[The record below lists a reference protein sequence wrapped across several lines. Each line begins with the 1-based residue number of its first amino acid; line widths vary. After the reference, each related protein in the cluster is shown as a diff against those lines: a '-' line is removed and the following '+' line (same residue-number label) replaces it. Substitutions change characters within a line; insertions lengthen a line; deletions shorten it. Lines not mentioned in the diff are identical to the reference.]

1 MINRSYISALAIMLG
16 LSATSGA
23 SALEIANGLSVNGL
37 SVNGLSVN
45 GLSVNGLSVNGR
57 DAKGAVPLDMQL
69 QAAILQDG
77 TLILLGQ

>member
-1 MINRSYISALAIMLG
+1 MNMINKSYISALAIMLG
-16 LSATSGA
+16 LSAASRA
-23 SALEIANGLSVNGL
+23 SALEIA
-37 SVNGLSVN
+37 NGLSVN